1 MRLTTRIA
9 GALTAVAA
17 TLALTASLAAAAPS
31 HHNPPD
37 HHPASEHA
45 VFVQTGN
52 PAGNAIVA
60 YKRSPEGRL
69 VKTGVYPTGGLGG
82 ALGEAKVDFLAS
94 QGGLAYDAEDQLL
107 YAVNAGSN
115 TITVFAVDGTRL
127 DRRQVISSGGDFPA
141 SVTVNGRLVYVLNAR
156 SGGSIQGFFAAGG
169 KLHLVAG
176 WNRPLGLDPNPEEF
190 THTPGQVLF
199 TPDGS
204 KLVVTT
210 KAATSSVDVFALDR
224 SGRPA
229 PQPTVTS
236 LPGAVPFAGEFDEAG
251 HLLLTEAGPNAIA
264 SFTIDGKGALHEIS
278 TAPTGQEATC
288 WIINVGGTAYVS
300 NAASATVSA
309 FGVASGGTFTSL
321 GNTVTHKGTVDAAQA
336 EGRFLYV
343 QTGAEGIVDEFRIG
357 SGGALT
363 PLGSVTVPG
372 SIGGEGI
379 VTT

>member
-9 GALTAVAA
+9 GALSGVAA

-37 HHPASEHA
+37 HHPAPEHA
-45 VFVQTGN
+45 VFVQTDN

-82 ALGEAKVDFLAS
+82 ALAEAKVDFLAS
-94 QGGLAYDAEDQLL
+94 QGGLTYDAEDQLL

-115 TITVFAVDGTRL
+115 TITVFGVDGTRL
-127 DRRQVISSGGDFPA
+127 DRRQVISSGGDFPV
-141 SVTVNGRLVYVLNAR
+141 SVTVSGRLVYVLNAR
-156 SGGSIQGFFAAGG
+156 SGGSVQGYSAAGG
-169 KLHLVAG
+169 KLRLVAG
-176 WNRPLGLDPNPEEF
+176 WNRPLGLEPNPEEF
-190 THTPGQVLF
+190 THTPGQILF

-210 KAATSSVDVFALDR
+210 KATTSSVDVFAVDH

-229 PQPTVTS
+229 SQPTVTS

-264 SFTIDGKGALHEIS
+264 SFTIDGNGALHEIATTS
-278 TAPTGQEATC
+278 TGQEATC
-288 WIINVGGTAYVS
+288 WIVTVGGTAYVS

-321 GNTVTHKGTVDAAQA
+321 GNTATHKGTVDAAQA

-372 SIGGEGI
+372 SVGGEGI